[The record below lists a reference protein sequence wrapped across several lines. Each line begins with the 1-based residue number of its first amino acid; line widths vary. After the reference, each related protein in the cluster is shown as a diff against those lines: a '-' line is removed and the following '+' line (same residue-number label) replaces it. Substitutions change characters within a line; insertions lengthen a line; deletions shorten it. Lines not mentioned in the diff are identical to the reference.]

1 MLNTLKHKI
10 INERY
15 LSKKEFYKYY
25 FWFEADF
32 EYLNRTN
39 NNSDNNSN
47 NTNNSPIKLKRST
60 ITKNKTNMKRSEKRN
75 TRQMIYS
82 SLPLEKISKKLDE
95 NKSSASIK
103 DLLFNIWKDDKGN
116 FNFRD
121 FINLLKY
128 TKYKSIIDENNEER
142 YFDIIFNE

>member
-32 EYLNRTN
+32 EYLNRN
-39 NNSDNNSN
+39 NTNSDNNSSN
-47 NTNNSPIKLKRST
+47 INNSPLRFKRST
-60 ITKNKTNMKRSEKRN
+60 ISKKTNLKRSERRN
-75 TRQMIYS
+75 TRQILAS

-95 NKSSASIK
+95 NKSSVSIK

-128 TKYKSIIDENNEER
+128 NKYKSNIDENNEER